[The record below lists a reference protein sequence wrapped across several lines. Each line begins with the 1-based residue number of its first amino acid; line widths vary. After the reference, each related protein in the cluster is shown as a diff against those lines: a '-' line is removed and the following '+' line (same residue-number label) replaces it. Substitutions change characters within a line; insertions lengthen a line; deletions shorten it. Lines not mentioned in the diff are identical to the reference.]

1 MRNKVSVL
9 AVLLLIVAAVA
20 CSIGDAAGNRQ
31 SVVSGTERMTGYSL
45 KGIKFAY
52 YKIGKDLSEAEL
64 IETAQKIHD
73 AEPDTQIILVDDDSR
88 LADYVAYVKAVS
100 GPGDVTLEMPLEWA
114 DEHIVANIQKY
125 MSGKFVLCKGYG
137 YMEIADLK

>member
-1 MRNKVSVL
+1 MRNKISVL
-9 AVLLLIVAAVA
+9 AVLLLMFSAIACSMEGAGEDGQSAVA
-20 CSIGDAAGNRQ
+20 
-31 SVVSGTERMTGYSL
+31 GTERLTGYSIQ
-45 KGIKFAY
+45 GIKFAY
-52 YKIGKDLSEAEL
+52 YKIDRGLSEAEL
-64 IETAQKIHD
+64 VETAQKIHD

-100 GPGDVTLEMPLEWA
+100 GPGDVSVEMPVEWA
-114 DEHIVANIQKY
+114 DEHIVANVQKY

>member
-1 MRNKVSVL
+1 MRNKISVF
-9 AVLLLIVAAVA
+9 AVLLLVITAVA
-20 CSIGDAAGNRQ
+20 CSIGDAAGNGE
-31 SVVSGTERMTGYSL
+31 SGVSGTQRLTGYSL

-52 YKIGKDLSEAEL
+52 YKIGSGLSEAQL

-100 GPGDVTLEMPLEWA
+100 GPGDVSVEMPVEWA

-125 MSGKFVLCKGYG
+125 MSGRFVLCRSYG
-137 YMEIADLK
+137 FMEIADLK

>member
-1 MRNKVSVL
+1 MRNKISVY
-9 AVLLLIVAAVA
+9 AVLLLVFAAVA
-20 CSIGDAAGNRQ
+20 CSIGDAAGNGQ
-31 SVVSGTERMTGYSL
+31 SGVPGTMRLTGYSIQ
-45 KGIKFAY
+45 GIKFAY

-73 AEPDTQIILVDDDSR
+73 AEPDTQIIMVDDDSR

-100 GPGDVTLEMPLEWA
+100 GPGDVSVEMPVEWA
-114 DEHIVANIQKY
+114 DEHIVANVQKY